1 MTDDKTIRGSQDT
14 TDKIEIEN
22 EHAGV
27 GPLPVDPDP
36 VLKDEDFSGETEAE
50 EAQPSVEPESPNQ
63 RIAELEDK
71 LLRAAAD
78 FDNYKKRTA
87 RQFEE
92 IASAAN
98 DKLMGEFLE
107 IIDNFERAREHAGE
121 DVSLDALLKGN
132 EMIHGQMVALLV
144 RYSVEPIE
152 ALGKPFDPN
161 LHEALFQVESEEHA
175 EGIVAKEL
183 AKGYRQG
190 NRVLRHSRVAVSKGK
205 GSSVTPAES

>member
-1 MTDDKTIRGSQDT
+1 MTDDKTKRAHSDAP
-14 TDKIEIEN
+14 DKIEIEI
-22 EHAGV
+22 EHAGD
-27 GPLPVDPDP
+27 GPLPTDPDP

-50 EAQPSVEPESPNQ
+50 DAPVSAETASPNQ

-92 IASAAN
+92 MANAAT
-98 DKLMGEFLE
+98 DRLMGEFLE

-121 DVSLDALLKGN
+121 SVSLDSLLKGN
-132 EMIHGQMVALLV
+132 ELIHGQMVALLAKHNL
-144 RYSVEPIE
+144 EPIE

-161 LHEALFQVESEEHA
+161 LHEALFQVETDQHA
-175 EGIVAKEL
+175 EGIVAQEL
-183 AKGYRQG
+183 ARGYRQG

-205 GSSVTPAES
+205 INADTSKKP

>member
-1 MTDDKTIRGSQDT
+1 MTDEKTIRGDRDT
-14 TDKIEIEN
+14 TEKIEIEN

-50 EAQPSVEPESPNQ
+50 EAPPLAEPETPNQ

-92 IASAAN
+92 MASAAN

-121 DVSLDALLKGN
+121 SVSLDTLLKGN
-132 EMIHGQMVALLV
+132 ELIHSQMVALLA
-144 RYSVEPIE
+144 RYSIEPIE

-161 LHEALFQVESEEHA
+161 LHEALFQVESEDHP
-175 EGIVAKEL
+175 EGIVAQEL

-205 GSSVTPAES
+205 EHADTSSKS